1 MENCIC
7 GRYKLERLI
16 DTGSFSEIYQV
27 SHKETNEKYAVKI
40 EKLSSPFN
48 LLQAESR
55 ILRILEGI
63 EGIPKVYNI
72 GKDSENYYMVMQ
84 LLGSS
89 LNDYF
94 YTNGPLELRILS
106 TITSSLLRTF
116 KEIHK
121 SGYVH
126 RDIKP
131 ENFLFG
137 LNSEQSQIFVIDFGL
152 SFKYLKGEKHRKMKT
167 GQKLV
172 GTARFVSVNTHLG
185 LRQARRDDLESLAY
199 MFIWLGKGKLPWMHI
214 RSASCDR
221 QFDGILEIK
230 RNLDCKQVCDGLPS
244 VFEEFLQSCKN
255 LEYEETLDYDE
266 FIRKFEMLV

>member
-1 MENCIC
+1 MENYIC
-7 GRYKLERLI
+7 GRYKLERIL
-16 DTGSFSEIYQV
+16 DTGSFAEIYQV

-40 EKLSSPFN
+40 EKLSSIFN

-72 GKDSENYYMVMQ
+72 GKDSENYYMVME
-84 LLGSS
+84 LLGST

-94 YTNGPLELRILS
+94 YANGPLELRILS
-106 TITSSLLRTF
+106 TITCSLLKSF

-137 LNSEQSQIFVIDFGL
+137 LNSQSSQIYVIDFGL

-199 MFIWLGKGKLPWMHI
+199 MIIWLGKGRLPWMHI

-221 QFDGILEIK
+221 QFDGILDIK
-230 RNLDCKQVCDGLPS
+230 RNLDCKVVCDGLPL
-244 VFEEFLQSCKN
+244 VFEEFLQSSRN
-255 LEYEETLDYDE
+255 LEYQETLDYDG